1 MSEREYVTIQ
11 LTKPLTIAETRK
23 MRKVMQY
30 YDKVMQNIFA
40 GKESSEIHNILSMV
54 SKRNLLPI
62 E

>member
-30 YDKVMQNIFA
+30 YDKVMQNVFA
-40 GKESSEIHNILSMV
+40 GKDSSEIHDILSMV